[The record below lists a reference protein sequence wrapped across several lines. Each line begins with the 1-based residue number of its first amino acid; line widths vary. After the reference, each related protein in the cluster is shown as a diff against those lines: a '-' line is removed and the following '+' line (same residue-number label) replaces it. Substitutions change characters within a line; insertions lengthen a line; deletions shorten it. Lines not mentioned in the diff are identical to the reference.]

1 MEITHADPVDALRR
15 SSSSQSINQLTN
27 LGTPMALTVLL
38 SGEIAGTLGSDAH
51 GHPQFDYASGWLESP
66 AAYPLSLSLPLL
78 RKRFGHEDVASVLWG
93 LLPDNE
99 NLLQRWGS
107 HFHVSPRNPAALLA
121 HVGEDCA
128 GAVQFITDQRL
139 AAVLG
144 GADDGVV
151 TLTAEEVAA
160 RLAGLRQTGG
170 VGRPDDTVGHFS
182 LAGAQ
187 SKIALMKQPDGCWAI
202 PSGRLPTTHIIK
214 PPSGDYDGFVENEI
228 FCLRLARQLG
238 LPAAHVEKMVV
249 NGESAISVERYDRQ
263 QIDGVWHRIH
273 QEDFCQALSITPHLK
288 YQNQGGP
295 GPADLTA
302 LLWAHSSQPRVDV
315 DVLMRALMF
324 NYLIGGTDAHAKNY
338 SLLFGSGGTV
348 RLAPLYDISSAFP
361 YPSLQRRK
369 IKMAMK
375 VGSHY
380 RWWDIRL
387 QDWQTTAESMKLDPT
402 ATLYTLAEMA
412 GSLPSAASAVNI
424 RMRAEGM
431 AHPVLDDLV
440 EELHASCARLLG
452 KFEAPD
458 A

>member
-1 MEITHADPVDALRR
+1 
-15 SSSSQSINQLTN
+15 
-27 LGTPMALTVLL
+27 MALTVLL
-38 SGEIAGTLGSDAH
+38 SGEIAGTLSSDAH
-51 GHPQFDYASGWLESP
+51 GHPHFEYADEWLESP

-78 RKRFGHEDVASVLWG
+78 RARFKHEDVASVLWG

-99 NLLQRWGS
+99 ELLQRWGS
-107 HFHVSPRNPAALLA
+107 HFQVSPRNPAALLA

-128 GAVQFITDQRL
+128 GAVQFVTDQRL

-144 GADDGVV
+144 GEGDSVL
-151 TLTAEEVAA
+151 TLTGEEVAA
-160 RLAGLRQTGG
+160 RLASLRQTRG
-170 VGRPDDTVGHFS
+170 VGRLGEAVGHFS

-187 SKIALMKQPDGCWAI
+187 SKMALMKQPDGEWAI

-228 FCLRLARQLG
+228 FCLRLARRIG
-238 LPAAHVEKMVV
+238 LPAAHVEKMVIK
-249 NGESAISVERYDRQ
+249 GESAISVERYDRQ

-273 QEDFCQALSITPHLK
+273 QEDFCQALSVTPHLK

-295 GPADLTA
+295 GPADLA
-302 LLWAHSSQPRVDV
+302 SLLWMHSSQPRVDV
-315 DVLMRALMF
+315 DVLLRALVF

-338 SLLFGSGGTV
+338 SILFGSDGAV

-361 YPSLQRRK
+361 YPGLQRRK

-375 VGSHY
+375 IGSHY
-380 RWWDIRL
+380 KWWDIRL
-387 QDWQTTAESMKLDPT
+387 QDWQNTAESMQLDPT
-402 ATLYTLAEMA
+402 AGLYTLAEMA
-412 GSLPSAASAVNI
+412 RSLPAAASELHI
-424 RMRAEGM
+424 RMRAEGT

-440 EELHASCARLLG
+440 EEINASCSRLLG
-452 KFEAPD
+452 KFKSPD